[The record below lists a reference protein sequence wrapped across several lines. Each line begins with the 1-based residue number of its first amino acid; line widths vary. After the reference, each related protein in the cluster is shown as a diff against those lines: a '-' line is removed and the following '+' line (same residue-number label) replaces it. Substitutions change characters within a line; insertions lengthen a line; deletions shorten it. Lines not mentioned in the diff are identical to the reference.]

1 MVYDANAIGGTVTSR
16 VAEQLR
22 KDIYSKKIEAG
33 THISI
38 QEIADK
44 YGISKTPVREA
55 FRTLEGEKL
64 LEFSAHR
71 GATVIGV
78 DKTYISEIYEII
90 LILES
95 YLTESALPFMDE
107 EALKSLRQTNDMIR
121 EISEG
126 KRPYEQF
133 SELNWQFHQVIMSKG
148 SNSAAHDLHD
158 TYSRQIKA
166 LRNNYQPNPT
176 RVSSIVKEHDDI
188 IKAFEEK
195 NPTALQTGASKHAS
209 SAKANFLEQ
218 YETENAR

>member
-1 MVYDANAIGGTVTSR
+1 MYDTNSVGSTVTSR
-16 VAEQLR
+16 VAELLR
-22 KDIYSKKIEAG
+22 KDIYSKNIEAG

-78 DKTYISEIYEII
+78 DKTYISEIYEIV

-95 YLTESALPFMDE
+95 YLTESALPFVDE
-107 EALKSLRQTNDMIR
+107 ESLGNLRRINGMIR
-121 EISEG
+121 EIAEG
-126 KRPYEQF
+126 TRPYDQF
-133 SELNWQFHQVIMSKG
+133 SELNWQFHQVIMCKG
-148 SNSAAHDLHD
+148 TNSVAHDLHD